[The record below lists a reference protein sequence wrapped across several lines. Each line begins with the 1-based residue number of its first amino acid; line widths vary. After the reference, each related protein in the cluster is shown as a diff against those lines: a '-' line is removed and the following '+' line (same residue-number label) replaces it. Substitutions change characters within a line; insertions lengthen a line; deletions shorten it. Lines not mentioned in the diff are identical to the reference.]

1 MAPDAEA
8 ELEGLGVTNVA
19 SDALQSAI
27 VEVRALLYDACWA
40 CAVGWAH
47 LVPGPTFRRGAR
59 PRRRPSSG
67 LARPAAIFWASTGE
81 LSGS

>member
-27 VEVRALLYDACWA
+27 VEVRAVLYDPCWA
-40 CAVGWAH
+40 
-47 LVPGPTFRRGAR
+47 
-59 PRRRPSSG
+59 
-67 LARPAAIFWASTGE
+67 
-81 LSGS
+81 